1 MPTDRGRTSPRS
13 FFPLFLVPT
22 NSRCLRRFQIRIC
35 CCSTP
40 LQALSLLLWRAQTRL
55 ASPNPSSSLARV
67 ACEAATLGSS
77 PYSAPSV
84 RPPLPDFSGGGMGS
98 DSKRTCSTSSP
109 SSSDSHVRFLRR
121 TFPRAVV
128 SLVFPAHA
136 FLMFSEAEFGLLLG
150 CLLTDSPACF
160 SPYLR
165 IRMSRE
171 FWLYCRIDFLSL
183 FVFCP
188 IHHAVE
194 TKKQISCSMQLTN
207 RTDDY
212 IAFKVNSVF

>member
-40 LQALSLLLWRAQTRL
+40 LQALSLLLWRASANPPRF
-55 ASPNPSSSLARV
+55 PNPSSSLARV
-67 ACEAATLGSS
+67 ACQAATPGSS
-77 PYSAPSV
+77 PYSAPIV
-84 RPPLPDFSGGGMGS
+84 RPLSRTPAAAGWGLTP
-98 DSKRTCSTSSP
+98 RTCSRSSP

-121 TFPRAVV
+121 TFPRVVV

-136 FLMFSEAEFGLLLG
+136 FVLFCEAEFGLLLV

-160 SPYLR
+160 FSYLR

-171 FWLYCRIDFLSL
+171 FLALLS
-183 FVFCP
+183 C
-188 IHHAVE
+188 
-194 TKKQISCSMQLTN
+194 
-207 RTDDY
+207 
-212 IAFKVNSVF
+212 